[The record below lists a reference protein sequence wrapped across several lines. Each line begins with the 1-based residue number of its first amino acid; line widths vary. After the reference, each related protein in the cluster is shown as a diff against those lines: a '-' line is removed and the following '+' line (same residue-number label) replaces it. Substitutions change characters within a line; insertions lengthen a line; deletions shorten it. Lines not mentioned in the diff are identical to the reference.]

1 MTPIDDAL
9 ARLRSRG
16 RLADRD
22 SPVGGTALVAL
33 GGPWE
38 SRWQQAVSELAQCI
52 KPLPGS
58 PAVLHEGGAYPGAWL
73 ESTSSISAEVLARFD
88 PDTSRDTLALHP
100 RHQRDDGLIA
110 YKVTADGPA
119 YSQIQL
125 VTPPARSV
133 WTLHQLS
140 PQPREWLQGMYEAMA
155 RYDGW
160 LRTYRDTRGT
170 GAVEAFCTFDTGH
183 DLSPRFWFVADRC
196 RDDDARFADPEL
208 ATVPYI
214 APDLTATTI
223 CQRRHLALIAEEL
236 GEDPAPWLRGAEEA
250 TAALF
255 EHCWDEESGHFFD
268 RDATGRLVRVRSDVL
283 LRVLACEVGGDDFF
297 ERSLDRDLMRTSA
310 FLSHHGFTSIAMDD
324 PRFDA
329 DHTRNSWAGPV
340 NMLTQLRA
348 PHAFEHHGRVAELAL
363 ATRPLLQAFALAD
376 RFPQCIDGWSG
387 EAGYT
392 TAYSPAIL
400 WFLDAVERS
409 FGIQPLPG
417 GAVRVS
423 SLAPTRF
430 GHGAAAE
437 ATAYARN
444 HGGVLWELAV
454 DDEQSALHRD
464 GEPLLRFPRGWRVDV
479 GPDGSPRTVVGLT
492 PRAVGGTLHHPGGEL
507 ALELGPNERV
517 DLSANS
523 VVGRQSRGFTAPRH

>member
-1 MTPIDDAL
+1 MTRLDDAL
-9 ARLRSRG
+9 ARLRSQG
-16 RLADRD
+16 SLLDREP
-22 SPVGGTALVAL
+22 PVGGAALAAL

-38 SRWQQAVSELAQCI
+38 SRWHQAASELKQCI
-52 KPLPGS
+52 TALPCS

-88 PDTSRDTLALHP
+88 PDTSRNTLSLHP
-100 RHQRDDGLIA
+100 RHQRADGLLA

-125 VTPPARSV
+125 VSPPARSV
-133 WTLHQLS
+133 WALHRLS
-140 PQPREWLQGMYEAMA
+140 PQPLEWLACMYRSMA
-155 RYDGW
+155 RYDDW
-160 LRTYRDTRGT
+160 LRAYRDTRGT

-196 RDDDARFADPEL
+196 LHNDARFADPEL
-208 ATVPYI
+208 ATVPYL

-223 CQRRHLALIAEEL
+223 CQRRYLALIAEEL
-236 GEDPAPWLRGAEEA
+236 GEDPAPWLRGADVA
-250 TAALF
+250 TEALF
-255 EHCWDEESGHFFD
+255 EHCWDEDSGHFFD

-283 LRVLACEVGGDDFF
+283 LRVLACEVGDDDFF
-297 ERSLDRDLMRTSA
+297 ARALERDLMRTSA

-363 ATRPLLQAFALAD
+363 VTRPLLQALALAD

-392 TAYSPAIL
+392 TGYSPAIL
-400 WFLDAVERS
+400 WFLDSVERS
-409 FGIQPLPG
+409 FGIQALPG

-423 SLAPTRF
+423 GLAPTRF
-430 GHGAAAE
+430 GHGAATE

-454 DDEQSALHRD
+454 DDEQAALYRD
-464 GEPLLRFPRGWRVDV
+464 GAPLLRFPRGWRVDV
-479 GPDGSPRTVVGLT
+479 GPDAHPRAVVGLT
-492 PRAVGGTLHHPGGEL
+492 PRAVGGMLRHPAGDL
-507 ALELGPNERV
+507 ALELEPNERV
-517 DLSANS
+517 EVSGNS
-523 VVGRQSRGFTAPRH
+523 IVGRHSRGFTAPRH